1 MVLLSVPLI
10 FRFLD
15 YFAEKVQ
22 LLIWD
27 QRLLYLLI
35 FYKKYQTV
43 YSKLCFSFN
52 LIELFS

>member
-27 QRLLYLLI
+27 QRLLYLLLFFI
-35 FYKKYQTV
+35 KNIKQSILSLVFH
-43 YSKLCFSFN
+43 
-52 LIELFS
+52 LI